1 MPKPTHLRLIHGD
14 RKDRINHDEPQPHA
28 ETPEAPSYLS
38 AEALEVWE
46 YVVREL
52 VHMRIVTMADRDAL
66 GVYCSAVAQHAAA
79 VALVNN
85 SGTLIQSGGRAV
97 KNPALQVVRDQA
109 AIIRSLA
116 RDFGLTPSARSGISL
131 GESGDDLESLL
142 N

>member
-1 MPKPTHLRLIHGD
+1 
-14 RKDRINHDEPQPHA
+14 
-28 ETPEAPSYLS
+28 
-38 AEALEVWE
+38 
-46 YVVREL
+46 
-52 VHMRIVTMADRDAL
+52 
-66 GVYCSAVAQHAAA
+66 VYCSAVAQHAAA

-131 GESGDDLESLL
+131 GESGDDLEALL
-142 N
+142 TN